1 MNRFNLL
8 FTCIWM
14 VYLPCCFC
22 REVEIITGPSQPVK
36 SISPWLKTGLESLS
50 ISNAIAIAELTKT
63 DTRGLLGAASI
74 LQLGERDTTVPWFSI
89 IAIWINGSR
98 SLVELLWLEK
108 DDRETRTL
116 IMLLVLS
123 DTEDDALGSYL
134 TKCER
139 YEPVEQEL
147 RKEEINAV
155 AAFRREHADKVIALI
170 DKVRVIR
177 NSWLQQ
183 APSALRATNE
193 VHGVAMP
200 VEQ

>member
-1 MNRFNLL
+1 
-8 FTCIWM
+8 M

-50 ISNAIAIAELTKT
+50 ISNAIAIAEWTKT

-89 IAIWINGSR
+89 IAIWINGPR

>member
-1 MNRFNLL
+1 
-8 FTCIWM
+8 
-14 VYLPCCFC
+14 
-22 REVEIITGPSQPVK
+22 
-36 SISPWLKTGLESLS
+36 
-50 ISNAIAIAELTKT
+50 
-63 DTRGLLGAASI
+63 
-74 LQLGERDTTVPWFSI
+74 
-89 IAIWINGSR
+89 
-98 SLVELLWLEK
+98 
-108 DDRETRTL
+108 
-116 IMLLVLS
+116 MLLVLS